1 MKILGIDPSLTSC
14 GVAVIHDGQPPWAQT
29 AVHKTAGKRAD
40 PIATIDTRLGQIAGF
55 VLDHATGADL
65 AVIEGPSLGS
75 HGGSPWD
82 RAGLWWRIV
91 HRLLAADI
99 PVAVA
104 PPTVVKK
111 WATGVGGGPNASKA
125 AVAVAVARLWPQV
138 DAGVD
143 DEWDALAIASI
154 GAQRLGLPVPSR
166 AHHTAQLSSV
176 AWPDTLPALTPAA

>member
-14 GVAVIHDGQPPWAQT
+14 GVAVIQPSGTYT
-29 AVHKTAGKRAD
+29 AVNKTTGKRAD
-40 PIATIDTRLGQIAGF
+40 PIAVIDTRLGAITGF
-55 VLDHATGADL
+55 VLDHAAGAAL

-91 HRLLAADI
+91 HRLHAADI

-111 WATGVGGGPNASKA
+111 WATGIGGGPNASKA
-125 AVAVAVARLWPQV
+125 AVAVAVARLWPDV
-138 DAGVD
+138 DADVD
-143 DEWDALAIASI
+143 DE
-154 GAQRLGLPVPSR
+154 
-166 AHHTAQLSSV
+166 
-176 AWPDTLPALTPAA
+176 